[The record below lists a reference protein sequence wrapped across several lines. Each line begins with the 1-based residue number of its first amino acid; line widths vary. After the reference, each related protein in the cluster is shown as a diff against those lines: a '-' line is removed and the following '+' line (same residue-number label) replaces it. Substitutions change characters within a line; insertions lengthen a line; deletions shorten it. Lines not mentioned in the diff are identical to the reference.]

1 MPHNWLIH
9 VLKIH
14 KIDPLIINSLQELMK
29 KWTTTL
35 QVKVKNHQ
43 IMSDPICI
51 QQGIYQGIVLAI
63 TVLPCIKPPFLPA
76 QQNKLWFWYTL

>member
-1 MPHNWLIH
+1 VPHSWFIH
-9 VLKIH
+9 VLKIY
-14 KIDPLIINSLQELMK
+14 KIDPLIINSLQVLMM

-35 QVKVKNHQ
+35 QVKVKNHWN
-43 IMSDPICI
+43 MSDLICI

-76 QQNKLWFWYTL
+76 RQNKLWF